1 MAPDSHTSG
10 SAKFDEYSP
19 AVSLRQYRRSDQD
32 RFCVR
37 PARRAT
43 VLAGFPRCEAPRVR
57 IAVSHFSISFTLS
70 TDSQASYF
78 FDLAVQAD
86 REVAK
91 VPI

>member
-1 MAPDSHTSG
+1 MKLPGLAAIARAVIALTAVLISSSTIAQPNYPD
-10 SAKFDEYSP
+10 KP
-19 AVSLRQYRRSDQD
+19 IRM
-32 RFCVR
+32 
-37 PARRAT
+37 
-43 VLAGFPRCEAPRVR
+43 LAGFPRCEAPRVR